1 LARQHQQRSNGKEH
15 SNATIRHGDLLPET
29 AR

>member
-1 LARQHQQRSNGKEH
+1 LERQRKQRSSGNEH
-15 SNATIRHGDLLPET
+15 PNATIRHGDLLPET